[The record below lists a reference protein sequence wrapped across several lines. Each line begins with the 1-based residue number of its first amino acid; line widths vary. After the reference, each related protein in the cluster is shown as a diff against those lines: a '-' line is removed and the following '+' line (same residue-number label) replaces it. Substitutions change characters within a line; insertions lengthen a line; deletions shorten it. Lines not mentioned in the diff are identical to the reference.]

1 MHYPPSTAT
10 SVADVHPHAEGQS
23 LTSIFG
29 SVKAVSMDM
38 TPSQNSQTN
47 HAGDRLS
54 SASFHATASNSA
66 MIRTTVWS
74 VCHFAFYLAQQIA
87 ELLAPLLLIIGI
99 GWYLLPH
106 IVGAITTSA
115 ANADPQA
122 RDIMNHVAGT
132 IPSQLV
138 LNGHVMTPGGLIFD
152 GILLMGLAA
161 IGATLSALSARN
173 M

>member
-1 MHYPPSTAT
+1 
-10 SVADVHPHAEGQS
+10 
-23 LTSIFG
+23 
-29 SVKAVSMDM
+29 MDM
-38 TPSQNSQTN
+38 PPSQNSQN
-47 HAGDRLS
+47 HHAGDRLS
-54 SASFHATASNSA
+54 HVSSFLTTPSNGA

-106 IVGAITTSA
+106 IVSAITTSA
-115 ANADPQA
+115 ASADPQA

-132 IPSQLV
+132 IPTQLV

-161 IGATLSALSARN
+161 VGATLSALSARN